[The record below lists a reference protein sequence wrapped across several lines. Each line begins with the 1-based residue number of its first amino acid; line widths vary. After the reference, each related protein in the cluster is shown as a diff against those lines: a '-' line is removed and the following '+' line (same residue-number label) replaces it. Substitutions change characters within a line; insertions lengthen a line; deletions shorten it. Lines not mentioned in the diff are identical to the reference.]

1 MKLSTII
8 TSDTAVLTRSIK
20 TICEK
25 IPRILVI
32 DTVKNFEDCLKVSQQ
47 GTFDLVLFDADSVHM
62 PDESLLRQ
70 MTYIPQIVAIAAKD
84 FDDSVPLS
92 IQPITT
98 LLKPLTM
105 VSFQRMID
113 LVWANK
119 YPQSFVKQAPLKTN
133 NEFFIRS
140 EGGFI
145 RLDATDILYFENVGE
160 YEKSKKTDNHKRK
173 ALILV
178 SDGEDRNSYYNEKQ
192 LFDLLR
198 ESEVQIY
205 VIGFVSELSKDGGF
219 ISKSPQEKSKAFLQ
233 RLATETGGKAY
244 FPGSAAELPALAKEI
259 SNELRTQYSIGY
271 IPSNDARDGSYRNIK
286 VAVEDGPN
294 KEKRIAISRAG
305 RTAEA
310 NSPPNSP
317 KPTPAVKNP

>member
-8 TSDTAVLTRSIK
+8 TSDAAVLTRSIK

-145 RLDATDILYFENVGE
+145 RLDAADILYFENVGE
-160 YEKSKKTDNHKRK
+160 YVSIKTKKGSHLIHSTIKDLDSKLFNTRFVKIHRSFIVNLEYVNRITDTS
-173 ALILV
+173 V
-178 SDGEDRNSYYNEKQ
+178 
-192 LFDLLR
+192 
-198 ESEVQIY
+198 Y
-205 VIGFVSELSKDGGF
+205 VENK
-219 ISKSPQEKSKAFLQ
+219 P
-233 RLATETGGKAY
+233 
-244 FPGSAAELPALAKEI
+244 
-259 SNELRTQYSIGY
+259 
-271 IPSNDARDGSYRNIK
+271 IPM
-286 VAVEDGPN
+286 
-294 KEKRIAISRAG
+294 SRAH
-305 RTAEA
+305 RSVFL
-310 NSPPNSP
+310 NRLNIL
-317 KPTPAVKNP
+317 